1 MPQPTITL
9 TPRPRTLSELLV
21 ELGSGDVIGTPAEF
35 NCEAFLDAYA
45 FLDMQLS
52 ANDPDFAPAA
62 GLIDEIDDPMRI
74 VRDEYCINSPTVF
87 VSIPFRLFQN
97 FRNDITALEESL

>member
-1 MPQPTITL
+1 VPQPTITL